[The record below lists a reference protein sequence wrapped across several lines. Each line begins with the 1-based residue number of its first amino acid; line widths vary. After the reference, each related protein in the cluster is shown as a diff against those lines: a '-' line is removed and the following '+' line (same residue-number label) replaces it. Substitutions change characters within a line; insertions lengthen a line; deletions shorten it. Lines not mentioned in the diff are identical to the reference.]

1 MEETTSSKRDTTI
14 PKVVVSET
22 YVVIQRF
29 FITKK
34 LRTRGQ
40 RPFLDEKIWFQLR
53 YNVFLTLGYE
63 AIMCL
68 SLYNSF

>member
-34 LRTRGQ
+34 LQGVQ
-40 RPFLDEKIWFQLR
+40 DHFLKKYI
-53 YNVFLTLGYE
+53 VLTLKLR
-63 AIMCL
+63 ISDLM
-68 SLYNSF
+68 